1 MRQLA
6 DRVDSSEM
14 RANGGVVASSEM
26 RAYAQWMGLTLAE
39 RRAITET
46 TATRYRLV
54 SKRGKSRILDELCAN
69 TGWHRGHARKALA
82 AALQPKIVA
91 AGRARPV
98 KYGPEVIAALTVCW
112 TVLGMPA
119 GKRLAPMLGELV
131 AVLRHFG
138 ELSID
143 DDTALLLTSMSAAT
157 IDRRLADERAQHKIK
172 GRVGTKP
179 GSLLKSQIP
188 VRTWAEWDDAV
199 PGFVE
204 IDTVFHDGGN
214 RGGGHAFTLTVT
226 DIATGWTENRSLP
239 DRAAKTVLA
248 ALNDIACR
256 MPFPVLGVDSDNGSE
271 FINDDLLAW
280 CQGRQITFTRARPGN
295 KNDGCHVEQKNW
307 SVVRT
312 VVGYHRYDTAAELLL
327 LNEIWQLQSKLT
339 NYFHPQ
345 QKLISKTRTGAR
357 VSRKHD
363 RAATPFHR
371 AIDHPGMT
379 VERIV
384 GLTRTYSLINPAA
397 TQRQIQALT
406 AQLFTLAT
414 SKAAPGAPAPINKRA
429 RLREA
434 TNPPTRAS

>member
-1 MRQLA
+1 
-6 DRVDSSEM
+6 
-14 RANGGVVASSEM
+14 M
-26 RAYAQWMGLTLAE
+26 RAYAQWMELTLAQ

-46 TATRYRLV
+46 TATRYHAA
-54 SKRGKSRILDELCAN
+54 SKRGKGLILDELCAN
-69 TGWHRGHARKALA
+69 TGWHRSHARKALA
-82 AALQPKIVA
+82 AALRPKIVTP
-91 AGRARPV
+91 RSPRPL

-119 GKRLAPMLGELV
+119 GKRLAPMLTELV
-131 AVLRHFG
+131 AVLRHFR
-138 ELSID
+138 ELILTD
-143 DDTALLLTSMSAAT
+143 ETAALLVSMSAAT
-157 IDRRLADERAQHKIK
+157 IDRRLADERASCKIR

-226 DIATGWTENRSLP
+226 DIATGWTESRSLP
-239 DRAAKTVLA
+239 DRTAKHILA
-248 ALNDIACR
+248 ALNHIAAA
-256 MPFPVLGVDSDNGSE
+256 MPFPILGVDSDNGSE

-280 CQGRQITFTRARPGN
+280 CQDRHIVFTRSRPGN

-307 SVVRT
+307 TVVRT
-312 VVGYHRYDTAAELLL
+312 VVGYYRYDTASELLL

-339 NYFHPQ
+339 NYFQPQ
-345 QKLISKTRTGAR
+345 QKLVSKVRKGAK

-363 RAATPFHR
+363 TATTPFHR
-371 AIDHPGMT
+371 ATDHPSMT
-379 VERIV
+379 VDRIV
-384 GLTRTYSLINPAA
+384 ALKRTYSLINPAA

-406 AQLFTLAT
+406 TQLFTLAT
-414 SKAAPGAPAPINKRA
+414 SKAPAGVPTPVTKRA
-429 RLREA
+429 RSREA
-434 TNPPTRAS
+434 TNTPSRAS

>member
-1 MRQLA
+1 
-6 DRVDSSEM
+6 
-14 RANGGVVASSEM
+14 M
-26 RAYAQWMGLTLAE
+26 RAYAQWMGLTLTQ
-39 RRAITET
+39 RRAITDT
-46 TATRYRLV
+46 AATRYQLA

-69 TGWHRGHARKALA
+69 TGWHRNHARKQLK
-82 AALQPKIVA
+82 AALQPKVVTA
-91 AGRARPV
+91 RRARPV
-98 KYGPEVIAALTVCW
+98 KYGSEVIAALTVCW

-119 GKRLAPMLGELV
+119 GKRLAPMLTELV

-138 ELSID
+138 ELAISD
-143 DDTALLLTSMSAAT
+143 ETAALLVSMSAAT
-157 IDRRLADERAQHKIK
+157 IDRRLADERAKYKIR

-179 GSLLKSQIP
+179 GSILKNQIP

-226 DIATGWTENRSLP
+226 DIATGWTESHSLP
-239 DRAAKTVLA
+239 DRAAKHILA
-248 ALNDIACR
+248 GLNHIAAA
-256 MPFPVLGVDSDNGSE
+256 MPFPILGVDCDNGSE

-280 CQGRQITFTRARPGN
+280 CRDRQITFTRSRPGN

-312 VVGYHRYDTAAELLL
+312 TVGYHRYDTAAEVLL
-327 LNEIWQLQSKLT
+327 LNEIWQLHSKLS
-339 NYFHPQ
+339 NYFCPQ
-345 QKLISKTRTGAR
+345 QKLVSKIRRGAK
-357 VSRKHD
+357 VSKKHD
-363 RAATPFHR
+363 EAATPFHR
-371 AIDHPGMT
+371 AIEHPTMT

-384 GLTRTYSLINPAA
+384 ALTRIYSLINPAA
-397 TQRQIQALT
+397 TQRQIHALT
-406 AQLFTLAT
+406 AQLFTLTT
-414 SKAAPGAPAPINKRA
+414 SKAAPGTAPPINKRA